1 MMSLAEILIIPET
14 LRTKLGDDGAK
25 ELVDLINQAFKG
37 LRESFSETTAG
48 KLEQRIAETKSD
60 LEKQIANVRPDM
72 IKWMFIFWAGQVA
85 VTVGLFSLFYNLLK

>member
-1 MMSLAEILIIPET
+1 MYKMGVIDPRLKPWASCGDYRET
-14 LRTKLGDDGAK
+14 A
-25 ELVDLINQAFKG
+25 
-37 LRESFSETTAG
+37 AG

-60 LEKQIANVRPDM
+60 LEKQIANVRADM